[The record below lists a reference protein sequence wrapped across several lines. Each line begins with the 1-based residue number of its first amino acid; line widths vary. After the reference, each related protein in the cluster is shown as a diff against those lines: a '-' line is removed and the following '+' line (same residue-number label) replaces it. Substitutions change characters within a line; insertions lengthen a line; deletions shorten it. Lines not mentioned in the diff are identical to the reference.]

1 MDVNVEDLVSLYDQ
15 ALSQVAEGKVVTGTV
30 VSVNEGYVTI
40 DVGLKSEGLVPIQE
54 FFDLEGKTSVKPGDK
69 VEVLIEKKEDDRGEI
84 VLSKVKADRIKIW
97 QKVLEVFQAGYGFV
111 EGVVEE
117 KVKGGFSV
125 NLGAGIKA
133 FLPMSQVDI
142 KPVKDPDL
150 YLGKKLRFK
159 VLKANKRQNN
169 IVLSSRAFL
178 EEEKERKRQE
188 VLSCIKEGA
197 ILEGEVK
204 RLTDFGAFIDLGAE
218 VEGLLHV
225 NDISWGKVKHPSETL
240 KIGQKLKVKV
250 LKFDPEKMRISLGLK
265 QLEPDPWEKVPEK
278 YPEGTRVRG
287 KVVGIADYG
296 VFVEL
301 EKGVEGL
308 IHVNDMTWTK
318 KIKHP
323 SKYVNIGDWVEA
335 VVLKVE
341 PEKRRLSL
349 GLKQLEPNP
358 WDAIEQRY
366 PPGTRIIG
374 QVRNVTD
381 FGIFIGIEE
390 GIDGLVHVS
399 NISWSR
405 RPRKPAE
412 LFKKGQEVE
421 AVVLKV
427 DRENERISLGI
438 KQLKPDPWLEV
449 DKKYKVGQVVTG
461 TVTSLTE
468 FGAFV
473 EVEEGVE
480 GLLHISEMGTGAER
494 LQKPED
500 LYKVGDE
507 VTAVIIHLDAKA
519 RRMGLSTRALSEKG
533 EYREEVRPITL
544 GDIFRK

>member
-1 MDVNVEDLVSLYDQ
+1 MDVKMEDLTSLYDQ
-15 ALSQVAEGKVVTGTV
+15 AFSQVAEGKVVTGTV
-30 VSVNEGYVTI
+30 VSVNGGYVTI
-40 DVGLKSEGLVPIQE
+40 DVGLKSEGVVPLQE

-69 VEVLIEKKEDDRGEI
+69 VEVLIERKEDDRGEI

-97 QKVLEVFQAGYGFV
+97 ERVLEVWQAGHGFV

-117 KVKGGFSV
+117 KVKGGFAV

-133 FLPMSQVDI
+133 FLPMSQVDL

-150 YLGKKLRFK
+150 YLGKKLKFK

-188 VLSCIKEGA
+188 VLGRIKEGA

-218 VEGLLHV
+218 IEGLLHV

-240 KIGQKLKVKV
+240 KVGQKLKVKV

-278 YPEGTRVRG
+278 YPEGARVRG

-358 WDAIEQRY
+358 WDTIEQRY

-405 RPRKPAE
+405 RPKKPSE

-449 DKKYKVGQVVTG
+449 DKKYKVGQIVTG
-461 TVTSLTE
+461 TVTSLTD

-480 GLLHISEMGTGAER
+480 GLLHVSEMGTGVER
-494 LQKPED
+494 VQKPED

-519 RRMGLSTRALSEKG
+519 KRMGLSTRALSEKG

-544 GDIFRK
+544 GDIFNK